1 MRVFPC
7 ANFIKR
13 SQGVVMETFSVT
25 VYSFE
30 VVEQAGICHMPF
42 KATRE
47 AIESRHGGKIIDG
60 TDEVVPASWLDG
72 DGRYRRWPT
81 GWTLEQLQHI
91 H

>member
-1 MRVFPC
+1 
-7 ANFIKR
+7 
-13 SQGVVMETFSVT
+13 MESFGVT

-30 VVEQAGICHMPF
+30 ILDEGGMHYMPF

-47 AIESRHGGKIIDG
+47 VIESRHGGKIIDG
-60 TDEVVPASWLDG
+60 TDEVVPVSKLDG
-72 DGRYRRWPT
+72 SGRYQRWPN

>member
-1 MRVFPC
+1 
-7 ANFIKR
+7 
-13 SQGVVMETFSVT
+13 MEMFSVT

-30 VVEQAGICHMPF
+30 VLEQEGVCHMPF

-60 TDEVVPASWLDG
+60 TDEVVPASSLDG
-72 DGRYRRWPT
+72 DGRYQRWPN
-81 GWTLEQLQHI
+81 GWTVEQLQRI